1 MQVFRAYFK
10 VMRASAGG
18 IAIYLVVFLGLS
30 VMFSSAGAPR
40 TMGDFTQTKTPIAV
54 INRDKDAPLAQGLAS
69 YLAET
74 NNAIPYPDDAE
85 KLQDALFFRNVEYIA
100 IIPDGFSADFMAGR
114 RCAVQKV
121 IVPDSVSSRY
131 VDMRI
136 DKYLNTARLRL
147 QYGGEES
154 QARLAAAARADL
166 EFETPVAIES
176 ASAFGSSTQG
186 FVYYYRYFA
195 FAVLAMI
202 MMGVSSIMMAFNKPD
217 LYRRNLCAPI
227 PARSMS
233 LQLAAGHGVFAL
245 GCWALLVSASSALY
259 GKSLLSSGLM
269 WLYCLNSLAFTMV
282 STSIGFLVG
291 SSVRS
296 HSAQAGAVNVIANG
310 MCFLC
315 GVFVP
320 QSIMSK
326 PVLSFARFLPAYW
339 YVRANDAISALS
351 RLTASTLRPI
361 YGHILIQLLFAI
373 AIFATALLLV
383 KERQAA

>member
-1 MQVFRAYFK
+1 MQAFRAYFK

-30 VMFSSAGAPR
+30 IMFSFAGAPR
-40 TMGDFTQTKTPIAV
+40 TTGDFTQTKTPIAV
-54 INRDKDAPLAQGLAS
+54 VNRDKDAPLAQGLAS

-74 NNAIPYPDDAE
+74 NRVVDYPDDPE
-85 KLQDALFFRNVEYIA
+85 KLQDALFFRNVEYIV

-121 IVPDSVSSRY
+121 IVPDSVSGRY

-136 DKYLNTARLRL
+136 DKYLNTVCLRL

-166 EFETPVAIES
+166 AFETPVAIES
-176 ASAFGSSTQG
+176 ASACGSSTQG
-186 FVYYYRYFA
+186 FVYYYQYFA

-233 LQLAAGHGVFAL
+233 LQLAAGHGVFAV
-245 GCWALLVSASSALY
+245 GCWALLVSASLALY

-269 WLYCLNSLAFTMV
+269 WLYCVNSLAFTIV

-296 HSAQAGAVNVIANG
+296 HGAQAGAVNVIANG
-310 MCFLC
+310 MSFLC

-326 PVLSFARFLPAYW
+326 PVLAFARFLPAYW

-361 YGHILIQLLFAI
+361 YGHILIQLLFAA
-373 AIFATALLLV
+373 AIFATALLLA
-383 KERQAA
+383 KERRAA